1 MTEKKAFG
9 FYRMI
14 VEGGCLAF
22 AWWAFDWKTAVLVL
36 LILWA
41 QNVARHWEKL
51 Q

>member
-1 MTEKKAFG
+1 MTEKKVFG

-14 VEGGCLAF
+14 VEGGCWLF
-22 AWWAFDWKTAVLVL
+22 AWWAFDWKVAALVVL
-36 LILWA
+36 LLWA